1 MALWA
6 CLPRR
11 KLIVLDNLYP
21 TKRLIVFRKKKPED
35 LTVEELRRLLVEKR
49 RSTRQDRLDY
59 YRKTGRAVS
68 VIPDLDTPAL
78 GELRSDWATEDKE
91 QTGKPRRRRFFDA
104 FLLIVEIMAV
114 VGLVFVLFNGL
125 EVIQELNQEVADA
138 LELPTLTPT
147 PIISAVVLPSG
158 HTPPNSEGGSRFN
171 WDEIPE
177 HLRPLVQSMAEVPI
191 PTPGPEQANR
201 VQIPAIGVD
210 APVVQGDGEE
220 QLKKGVGQN
229 YSSTNPGKI
238 GNLILSAHNDVYGE
252 IFRDLDQLKAGDEIV
267 VHTNQRSY
275 TYIVANSEVVEPT
288 HVQVMDQTSDPTIT
302 LISCY
307 PYLVD
312 NQRIVIKGRLDS
324 GSR

>member
-1 MALWA
+1 
-6 CLPRR
+6 
-11 KLIVLDNLYP
+11 
-21 TKRLIVFRKKKPED
+21 VFRKKRPED

-49 RSTRQDRLDY
+49 RATRQDRLEY

-78 GELRSDWATEDKE
+78 GELRSDWVMEDEE
-91 QTGKPRRRRFFDA
+91 QSSKPRRRRFFDG
-104 FLLIVEIMAV
+104 LLLVVEVLAV
-114 VGLVFVLFNGL
+114 LGLVFVLFNGL

-147 PIISAVVLPSG
+147 PIIKAVVLPSG

-177 HLRPLVQSMAEVPI
+177 HLRPLVQSLAEVPI

-229 YSSTNPGKI
+229 NSSANPGKS
-238 GNLILSAHNDVYGE
+238 GNLILAAHNDVYGE
-252 IFRDLDQLKAGDEIV
+252 IFRDLDQLKAGDEIII
-267 VHTNQRSY
+267 HTNQRAY
-275 TYIVANSEVVEPT
+275 TYVIVNSEVVEPT
-288 HVQVMDQTSDPTIT
+288 YVQVMDQTPDPTVT

-312 NQRIVIKGRLDS
+312 NQRIVVQGRLDS

>member
-1 MALWA
+1 M
-6 CLPRR
+6 
-11 KLIVLDNLYP
+11 
-21 TKRLIVFRKKKPED
+21 FRKKKPED

-49 RSTRQDRLDY
+49 RATRQDRLEY

-68 VIPDLDTPAL
+68 VVPDLDTPAL
-78 GELRSDWATEDKE
+78 GELRSDWVTEEEGQSD
-91 QTGKPRRRRFFDA
+91 KPRRRRFFDA
-104 FLLIVEIMAV
+104 FLLIVEVLAV
-114 VGLVFVLFNGL
+114 LGLVFVLFNGL

-147 PIISAVVLPSG
+147 PIIKAVVLPSG

-177 HLRPLVQSMAEVPI
+177 HLRPLVQSIAEVPI

-201 VQIPAIGVD
+201 IQIPAIDVD

-229 YSSTNPGKI
+229 YSSTNPGKP
-238 GNLILSAHNDVYGE
+238 GNLILAAHNDVYGE
-252 IFRDLDQLKAGDEIV
+252 IFRDLDQLNAGDEVI
-267 VHTNQRSY
+267 VHTNQRAY
-275 TYIVANSEVVEPT
+275 TYVIVNSEVVEPT
-288 HVQVMDQTSDPTIT
+288 HVQVMDQTPDPTVT

-312 NQRIVIKGRLDS
+312 NQRIVVQGRLES

>member
-1 MALWA
+1 M
-6 CLPRR
+6 
-11 KLIVLDNLYP
+11 
-21 TKRLIVFRKKKPED
+21 FRKKKPED

-49 RSTRQDRLDY
+49 RSTRQDRLEY

-78 GELRSDWATEDKE
+78 GELRSDWVTEDDE
-91 QTGKPRRRRFFDA
+91 PTGKPRRRRVFDA
-104 FLLIVEIMAV
+104 FLLVVEVLAV
-114 VGLVFVLFNGL
+114 LGLIFVLFNGL

-147 PIISAVVLPSG
+147 PIIKAVVLPSG

-210 APVVQGDGEE
+210 APVVLGDGEE

-229 YSSTNPGKI
+229 YSSANPGKS
-238 GNLILSAHNDVYGE
+238 GNVILAAHNDVYGE
-252 IFRDLDQLKAGDEIV
+252 IFRDLDQLEAGDEIII
-267 VHTNQRSY
+267 HTNQRAY
-275 TYIVANSEVVEPT
+275 TYVVMNTEVVEPT
-288 HVQVMDQTSDPTIT
+288 FVKVMDQTPDATVT

-312 NQRIVIKGRLDS
+312 NQRIVIQGRLDS

>member
-1 MALWA
+1 M
-6 CLPRR
+6 
-11 KLIVLDNLYP
+11 
-21 TKRLIVFRKKKPED
+21 FRKKKPED

-49 RSTRQDRLDY
+49 RSTRQDRLEY

-78 GELRSDWATEDKE
+78 GELRSDWVTEDEE
-91 QTGKPRRRRFFDA
+91 QTGKPRRRRVFDA
-104 FLLIVEIMAV
+104 FLLVVEVLAV
-114 VGLVFVLFNGL
+114 LGLVFVLFNGL

-147 PIISAVVLPSG
+147 PIIKAVVLPSG

-210 APVVQGDGEE
+210 APVVLGDGEE

-229 YSSTNPGKI
+229 YSSANPGKS
-238 GNLILSAHNDVYGE
+238 GNVILSAHNDVYGE
-252 IFRDLDQLKAGDEIV
+252 IFRDLDQLEAGDEIII
-267 VHTNQRSY
+267 HTNQRAY
-275 TYIVANSEVVEPT
+275 TYVVMSTEVVEPT
-288 HVQVMDQTSDPTIT
+288 FVKVMDQTPDATVT

-312 NQRIVIKGRLDS
+312 NQRIVVQGRLDS

>member
-1 MALWA
+1 M
-6 CLPRR
+6 
-11 KLIVLDNLYP
+11 
-21 TKRLIVFRKKKPED
+21 FRKKKPED

-49 RSTRQDRLDY
+49 RSTRQDRLEY

-78 GELRSDWATEDKE
+78 GELRSDWVTEDDE
-91 QTGKPRRRRFFDA
+91 PTGKPRRRRVFDA
-104 FLLIVEIMAV
+104 FLLVVEVLAV
-114 VGLVFVLFNGL
+114 LGLIFVLFNGL

-147 PIISAVVLPSG
+147 PIIKAVVLPSG

-210 APVVQGDGEE
+210 APVVLGDGEE

-229 YSSTNPGKI
+229 YSSANPGKS
-238 GNLILSAHNDVYGE
+238 GNVILAAHNDVYGE
-252 IFRDLDQLKAGDEIV
+252 IFRDLDQLEAGDEIII
-267 VHTNQRSY
+267 HTNQRAY
-275 TYIVANSEVVEPT
+275 TYVVMNTEVVEPT
-288 HVQVMDQTSDPTIT
+288 FVKVMDQTPDATVT

-307 PYLVD
+307 PYSVD
-312 NQRIVIKGRLDS
+312 NQRIVIQGRLDS